1 MAPRRLSTA
10 ATSRRSAW
18 RWRPSRSRPPPKPER
33 AMFRR
38 DDFGNGG
45 HSGSR
50 LVTGQRVRTGEGTDR
65 GGAMGATA
73 ARLSPLDDSFL
84 AVESPT
90 AHMHVGWAA
99 VFERPSSGRG
109 PSFEELRAHI
119 GSRLARMP
127 RCRQKLSSTP
137 LDLDAPCWVDDP
149 DFDLSRHI
157 VRASSSDFDEVVADC
172 MSGQLD
178 RERPLWELRIADRLE
193 DGRIGV
199 VGKVHHCMVDG
210 IAAVELASLLLDPTP
225 EAPAERDDEWNPPAT
240 EPGAASRLR
249 TIAEARVRD
258 QIEIARSALGTL
270 ASPLRLVRVAY
281 RSTGAAAGSLP
292 RALRPATPVAPL
304 NEPLS
309 AARHLAR
316 VSWPLDD
323 LHRVRKSFGATVND
337 VYLAA
342 AAGALRRLML
352 SRGAEPVALKT
363 MVPVNVRGDGKP
375 DELGNRISFMFI
387 ALPCDEPSAIRRLRR
402 IKRATSQSKRRG
414 DPGAAD
420 LLMRMV
426 GSGPRTLRR
435 LVAKAVASPRM
446 FNLVVS
452 NIPGPR
458 DPMYMRGCELEE
470 AYPVVPLAERHALS
484 IGMTTIR
491 DRACFGLY
499 ADRRSLGDMERL
511 STCLE
516 EATDE
521 LLALAAGTGRDPG
534 AAFVHA
540 A

>member
-18 RWRPSRSRPPPKPER
+18 GWRPSRSRPPPKPER

-172 MSGQLD
+172 MSEQLD
-178 RERPLWELRIADRLE
+178 RERPLWELLIADRLE

-225 EAPAERDDEWNPPAT
+225 EAPAERGDEWNPPAT

-270 ASPLRLVRVAY
+270 A
-281 RSTGAAAGSLP
+281 AA
-292 RALRPATPVAPL
+292 
-304 NEPLS
+304 
-309 AARHLAR
+309 
-316 VSWPLDD
+316 
-323 LHRVRKSFGATVND
+323 
-337 VYLAA
+337 
-342 AAGALRRLML
+342 
-352 SRGAEPVALKT
+352 
-363 MVPVNVRGDGKP
+363 
-375 DELGNRISFMFI
+375 
-387 ALPCDEPSAIRRLRR
+387 
-402 IKRATSQSKRRG
+402 
-414 DPGAAD
+414 
-420 LLMRMV
+420 
-426 GSGPRTLRR
+426 
-435 LVAKAVASPRM
+435 
-446 FNLVVS
+446 
-452 NIPGPR
+452 PGPR
-458 DPMYMRGCELEE
+458 RLPEHRCRRRLPSQGASSGDARG
-470 AYPVVPLAERHALS
+470 APQRAAFPGAPP
-484 IGMTTIR
+484 
-491 DRACFGLY
+491 RACEP
-499 ADRRSLGDMERL
+499 AARR
-511 STCLE
+511 
-516 EATDE
+516 
-521 LLALAAGTGRDPG
+521 PP
-534 AAFVHA
+534 
-540 A
+540 